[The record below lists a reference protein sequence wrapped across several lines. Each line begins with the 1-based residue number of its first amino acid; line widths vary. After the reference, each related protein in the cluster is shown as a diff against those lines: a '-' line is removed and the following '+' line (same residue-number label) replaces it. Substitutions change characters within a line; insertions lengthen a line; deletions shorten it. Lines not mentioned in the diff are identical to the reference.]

1 MRQVNNWHSIPVD
14 PQDFNLFSTL
24 NSGQAFRWIFNSTL
38 NEWHGV
44 INGHLWRL
52 RQMEDSNPVEYYF
65 EKNLGIKLNDVPFDL
80 RDYFRLDM
88 NLSDLVKEWSLKDEW
103 FENRFSKNCQTDT
116 ARGLRLLRQDPEET
130 LFSFITSANN
140 NLTRITKLLCK
151 LCSEYGNPLYLGN
164 GDLRHWTFP
173 SLEILA
179 QPGMQDNLK
188 KIGFGYRSKFIT
200 LAANWL
206 LKNGGR
212 SRLLEL
218 RSMSHFE
225 AQAFLIQIP
234 GIGKKVADC
243 ICLMSLDK
251 LNVVPIDVHMHRVAR
266 EKGIPEAS
274 CENMTTKSY
283 DIISK
288 SLSDFWGNYSGW
300 AQTILFYTRMMESKP
315 NNAIV
320 WLGSGIK
327 KQNYSP
333 LLILIFFVQETIF
346 MYYINMDYAQ
356 YNIQH
361 VLL

>member
-1 MRQVNNWHSIPVD
+1 
-14 PQDFNLFSTL
+14 
-24 NSGQAFRWIFNSTL
+24 
-38 NEWHGV
+38 
-44 INGHLWRL
+44 
-52 RQMEDSNPVEYYF
+52 MEDSNPVEYYL
-65 EKNLGIKLNDVPFDL
+65 EKNSKIKLNDVPFDL

-88 NLSDLVKEWSLKDEW
+88 NLSNLVKEWSMKDKW
-103 FENRFSKNCQTDT
+103 FENRFSKNCQMDT

-151 LCSEYGNPLYLGN
+151 LCSEYGNPLYLEN
-164 GDLRHWTFP
+164 GDLGHWTFP

-218 RSMSHFE
+218 RSMSHVE
-225 AQAFLIQIP
+225 AQAFLLQIP

-251 LNVVPIDVHMHRVAR
+251 LDVVPIDVHMHRVAR

-274 CENMTTKSY
+274 CKTMTTKSY

-300 AQTILFYTRMMESKP
+300 AQTILFYTRIMESKP
-315 NNAIV
+315 N
-320 WLGSGIK
+320 K
-327 KQNYSP
+327 KLKEQISR
-333 LLILIFFVQETIF
+333 FR
-346 MYYINMDYAQ
+346 INS
-356 YNIQH
+356 
-361 VLL
+361 

>member
-1 MRQVNNWHSIPVD
+1 MKQINNWHSIPVD

-24 NSGQAFRWIFNSTL
+24 NSGQAFRWVFNSTL

-52 RQMEDSNPVEYYF
+52 RQMEDSNPVEYYL
-65 EKNLGIKLNDVPFDL
+65 EKNSKIKLNDVPFDL

-88 NLSDLVKEWSLKDEW
+88 NLSDLVKEWSIKDKW
-103 FENRFSKNCQTDT
+103 FENRFSKNCQMDT

-151 LCSEYGNPLYLGN
+151 L
-164 GDLRHWTFP
+164 
-173 SLEILA
+173 
-179 QPGMQDNLK
+179 
-188 KIGFGYRSKFIT
+188 

-218 RSMSHFE
+218 RSVSHVE
-225 AQAFLIQIP
+225 AQAFLLQIP

-251 LNVVPIDVHMHRVAR
+251 LDVVPIDVHMLRVAR

-274 CENMTTKSY
+274 CKTMTTKSY

-300 AQTILFYTRMMESKP
+300 AQTILFYTRIMESKP
-315 NNAIV
+315 N
-320 WLGSGIK
+320 K
-327 KQNYSP
+327 KLKEQISRFRVNS
-333 LLILIFFVQETIF
+333 
-346 MYYINMDYAQ
+346 
-356 YNIQH
+356 
-361 VLL
+361 

>member
-1 MRQVNNWHSIPVD
+1 RQVNNWHSIPVD

-65 EKNLGIKLNDVPFDL
+65 EKNLGIKLSDVPFDL

-103 FENRFSKNCQTDT
+103 FENRFSKNCQMDT

-140 NLTRITKLLCK
+140 NLTRITKLLYFNLSFICK
-151 LCSEYGNPLYLGN
+151 L
-164 GDLRHWTFP
+164 
-173 SLEILA
+173 IL
-179 QPGMQDNLK
+179 
-188 KIGFGYRSKFIT
+188 
-200 LAANWL
+200 
-206 LKNGGR
+206 
-212 SRLLEL
+212 SRTSALVEEP
-218 RSMSHFE
+218 F
-225 AQAFLIQIP
+225 
-234 GIGKKVADC
+234 KVADC

-274 CENMTTKSY
+274 CKNMTTKSY

-315 NNAIV
+315 N
-320 WLGSGIK
+320 K
-327 KQNYSP
+327 
-333 LLILIFFVQETIF
+333 
-346 MYYINMDYAQ
+346 
-356 YNIQH
+356 
-361 VLL
+361 